1 VEAMFK
7 MNWIFK
13 YWKSTHNLSNCESM
27 LETLVSGTGLSIALS
42 TLQITACTNRLAVI
56 SGWNA
61 NNHTR
66 LKVAISQL
74 SSDLHWILALGQ
86 IVSKLSKCLSATQS

>member
-1 VEAMFK
+1 VEVMFK
-7 MNWIFK
+7 MNRIFK

-27 LETLVSGTGLSIALS
+27 LETLVSGTGLSRALS

-61 NNHTR
+61 NSHTR

-74 SSDLHWILALGQ
+74 SSDLHWISPLGQ
-86 IVSKLSKCLSATQS
+86 IVSKLGKYLRATQS